1 MTTPKIFLFYS
12 HPVHAWAQK
21 FTEALTKLGMSV
33 WVDQASIKFEE
44 PSSDAIEKGLRE
56 SDAVVLLINPE
67 SINQPNLFFG
77 LGAALGMNKPIIGV
91 VTKDSDFP
99 NLPLQRIK
107 YLVRTSPEK
116 TAKELALAL
125 KVMYGEAA

>member
-44 PSSDAIEKGLRE
+44 PYQS
-56 SDAVVLLINPE
+56 
-67 SINQPNLFFG
+67 
-77 LGAALGMNKPIIGV
+77 
-91 VTKDSDFP
+91 
-99 NLPLQRIK
+99 
-107 YLVRTSPEK
+107 
-116 TAKELALAL
+116 
-125 KVMYGEAA
+125 